1 MDVAQLAN
9 ALQVVHLVDGVEV
22 NLDTCISLGQIGA
35 EAIESMLG
43 NFRFYS
49 YKKAC
54 AQKRTV
60 RSSKNSRRLSNDT
73 PVICRIKNGAFPA
86 PDSGGGRKCVV
97 LFAPSGYSWRQCP
110 VFSM

>member
-43 NFRFYS
+43 NFRFYN
-49 YKKAC
+49 YK
-54 AQKRTV
+54 
-60 RSSKNSRRLSNDT
+60 NL
-73 PVICRIKNGAFPA
+73 
-86 PDSGGGRKCVV
+86 
-97 LFAPSGYSWRQCP
+97 
-110 VFSM
+110 